1 MGWDGMG
8 SPVQQRVSDACS
20 DTEVQDVKMA
30 LIRQLISS
38 KTGLT

>member
-1 MGWDGMG
+1 MSSAG
-8 SPVQQRVSDACS
+8 VSDACS
-20 DTEVQDVKMA
+20 DSEVQDVKMA